1 MNEINMLHHVVGVN
15 EWNLSK
21 SELYELNIYLY
32 NNLLQSMM
40 YEVAIFQWNLT
51 CISVSEF
58 NKYIIVTLLL

>member
-40 YEVAIFQWNLT
+40 YEVAIFHLGY
-51 CISVSEF
+51 EF